1 MIKNYNVIGLMSG
14 TSLDGLDIAYCSFC
28 IDDSDKWAFKIIH
41 AETIKYDKIWIQKL
55 STTENSTAL
64 EISLLNVK
72 FGDYLGHQ
80 TKNFIYKYNLQ
91 PDFIASHG
99 HTIFHQPDKG
109 LTLQI
114 GSGAAIMAAT
124 SCKVINDFRTL
135 DVALGGQGA
144 PLVPIGDRLLFNK
157 YDFCINL
164 GGFANISFEDKNQ
177 RIAFDICPAN
187 IVFNYLTQQL
197 GLLYDDKGKM
207 ASEGQLNEELFNKL
221 ELLSYYHQNYP
232 KSLGKEWVLKE
243 FIPILNSFNISI
255 KDKLR
260 TVSQHI
266 SSQLKNALLS
276 KPGAKVFVTG
286 GAAYNTFLINTL
298 KLNSDYNII
307 IPEREIIDFKEALIF
322 AFLGVLR
329 MRGEVNCLQSVTG
342 ASRDSCGG
350 FITSI

>member
-14 TSLDGLDIAYCSFC
+14 TSLDGLDIAYCNFI
-28 IDDSDKWAFKIIH
+28 IDELDKWNFKIIH
-41 AETIKYDKIWIQKL
+41 AETIKYDDIWIKKL
-55 STTENSTAL
+55 SSAEKSTAL
-64 EISLLNVK
+64 AISLLNVE
-72 FGDYLGHQ
+72 FGNYLGNQ
-80 TKNFIYKYNLQ
+80 TKDFINKYNIK

-114 GSGAAIMAAT
+114 GSGAAIAAVT
-124 SCKVINDFRTL
+124 SCTVINDFRTL

-144 PLVPIGDRLLFNK
+144 PLVPIGDKLLFNE

-164 GGFANISFEDKNQ
+164 GGFANISFEDGNQ
-177 RIAFDICPAN
+177 RIAFDICPVN
-187 IVFNYLTQQL
+187 IVFNYLTQQI
-197 GLLYDDKGKM
+197 GLPYDDEGKM
-207 ASEGQLNEELFNKL
+207 ASEGELNDELFDNL

-243 FIPILNSFNISI
+243 FIPILNSFDISI

-266 SSQLKNALLS
+266 SSQIKNVMQS
-276 KPGAKVFVTG
+276 KPHANVFVTG
-286 GAAYNTFLINTL
+286 GGAYNTFLINTL
-298 KLNSDYNII
+298 KLNSDFKII

-329 MRGEVNCLQSVTG
+329 IRGEINCLKSVTG
-342 ASRDSCGG
+342 AKKDNCGG
-350 FITSI
+350 YITL